1 MAQLYTKAV
10 EWIARASI
18 GVKLVGPHQRDAGTI
33 DVDLNGQTLIR
44 LLGVQCPALKHVAIQ
59 SGNGATEAGSAD
71 GLAGWV
77 GFTQN
82 LF

>member
-1 MAQLYTKAV
+1 MELIT
-10 EWIARASI
+10 RI
-18 GVKLVGPHQRDAGTI
+18 GIGMKLVGSYQRDAGTI
-33 DVDLNGQTLIR
+33 DVNFNDQTLIR
-44 LLGVQCPALKHVAIQ
+44 LQGVQRPALKHVAIQ